1 MSKLSKEIKGCM
13 SGLIEDEKKG
23 LIAHFCFPKEFT
35 GFKGHFPG
43 RPVLPGVCKVQ
54 AVLCMLEA
62 SAHRVP
68 RLKEIV
74 SAKFFAPVSF
84 NEEIVFTVRR
94 AAKDNTEIHASA
106 LITNGDKKIA
116 EIKLRVVFES

>member
-1 MSKLSKEIKGCM
+1 MSRLSDDAE
-13 SGLIEDEKKG
+13 GLT
-23 LIAHFCFPKEFT
+23 ARFCFAREFT

-62 SAHRVP
+62 AARKTP

-74 SAKFFAPVSF
+74 SAKFFAPVTC
-84 NEEIVFTVRR
+84 EEEVVFAVRR
-94 AAKDNTEIHASA
+94 TPDDNGETRISA
-106 LITNGDKKIA
+106 VVTSGEKKVA
-116 EIKLRVVFES
+116 EIKLRVVFE